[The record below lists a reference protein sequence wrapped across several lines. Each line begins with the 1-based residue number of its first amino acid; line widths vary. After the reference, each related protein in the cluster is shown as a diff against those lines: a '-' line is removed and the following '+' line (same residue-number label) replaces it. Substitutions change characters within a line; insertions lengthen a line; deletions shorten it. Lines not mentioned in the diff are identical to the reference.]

1 VGRGTGKVAR
11 LGGLFVCACALAAG
25 LAAHLA
31 TGGEA
36 AAASAGQPPNFLIVL
51 ADDQAQNS
59 FKRAYM
65 PHTFADIVDKGTR
78 FRDGVAAPPLCCPDR
93 AGILTGQYPH
103 NHGVF
108 SNDPGYP
115 TLRDPGDTLPVW
127 LHQAGY
133 RTGFVGKFLNG
144 YGRHTGAPPAP
155 GFDSWFAFLG
165 SPGYY
170 AYNVSDNGRTRHFGR
185 HRSDYSTNVFTRHA
199 RAFLAKSAGSSS
211 PFFLWLAYEAPH
223 GWRSPI
229 APCRRASSPAP
240 PTKAAYEAFKH
251 VPLPRPPS
259 FNERNVSDKPAAI
272 RNLPRLDGK
281 AINRIENDWHCAL
294 AAVRELDRGVGRV
307 MDKLMSEGEARNT
320 IVFYVSD
327 NGNFFGEHRRPDG
340 KSDVYEPSLNVPYAV
355 KMPRA
360 YRSGPRVG
368 GSGAVVSNQ
377 DIAATIVDYAN
388 RYAGPVDTCATPG
401 DCRRLDGRTLAPLLG
416 GAGAWPARRGVL
428 DEINSGSHDY
438 NAIRTPRWTYSEL
451 ATGEREL
458 YDLNTDPYELHNHAG
473 ERAYAGIQSRLA
485 ARLALLRDCSG
496 IHGRDAPSARPFC
509 E

>member
-1 VGRGTGKVAR
+1 M
-11 LGGLFVCACALAAG
+11 AG
-25 LAAHLA
+25 LLVCGTALVAGVAAHFA
-31 TGGEA
+31 IGDEA
-36 AAASAGQPPNFLIVL
+36 AAAPASTGQPPNFLIVL
-51 ADDQAQNS
+51 ADDQSQNS
-59 FKRAYM
+59 FKPTYM
-65 PHTFADIVDKGTR
+65 PHTFAQIVDKGTR
-78 FRDGVAAPPLCCPDR
+78 FANGVAAPPLCCPDR

-127 LHQAGY
+127 LRQAGY

-144 YGRHTGAPPAP
+144 YGRNREAPPAP
-155 GFDSWFAFLG
+155 GFDSWFSFVG

-170 AYNVSDNGRTRHFGR
+170 NYKVSDDGRTRRFGR
-185 HRSDYSTNVFTRHA
+185 ERRDYSTNVFTRHA
-199 RAFLAKSAGSSS
+199 KSFLADSAQSGS

-229 APCRRASSPAP
+229 RPCTLGSSPGP
-240 PTKAAYEAFKH
+240 PTKAAYRAVKH

-259 FNERNVSDKPAAI
+259 FNERDVSDKPAAI
-272 RNLPRLDGK
+272 RHLPRLDHK
-281 AINRIENDWHCAL
+281 AIERITVDWHCAL
-294 AAVRELDRGVGRV
+294 ASVRELDRGVNRV
-307 MDKLMSEGEARNT
+307 MRKLASEGEAGNT

-355 KMPRA
+355 KMPRI
-360 YRSGPRVG
+360 YRSGPRVSQ
-368 GSGAVVSNQ
+368 SGAVVSNQ
-377 DIAATIVDYAN
+377 DIAATIMDYAN
-388 RYAGPVDTCATPG
+388 RYAGPVDTCAAPG
-401 DCRRLDGRTLAPLLG
+401 DCRRLDGRTLAPLVGSG
-416 GAGAWPARRGVL
+416 GTWPLRRGVL
-428 DEINSGSHDY
+428 AEINSGGHDY
-438 NAIRTPRWTYSEL
+438 DAIRTPRFAYSEL

-458 YDLNTDPYELHNHAG
+458 YDLASDPYELHNRAG
-473 ERAYAGIQSRLA
+473 EPTYSGIQARLA

-496 IHGRDAPSARPFC
+496 IQGRDAPSAQPFC

>member
-1 VGRGTGKVAR
+1 MA
-11 LGGLFVCACALAAG
+11 GLLLCALALAAG
-25 LAAHLA
+25 LAAHFA
-31 TGGEA
+31 AADEA
-36 AAASAGQPPNFLIVL
+36 AAASTGEPPNFLIVL

-65 PHTFADIVDKGTR
+65 PHTFADIVDRGTR

-127 LHQAGY
+127 LSQAGY

-144 YGRHTGAPPAP
+144 YGRSTGAPPAP
-155 GFDSWFAFLG
+155 GFDSWFAFQG

-170 AYNVSDNGRTRHFGR
+170 NYNVSDDGRTRHFGGR
-185 HRSDYSTNVFTRHA
+185 RSDYSTDVFTRHA
-199 RAFLAKSAGSSS
+199 KSFLAESAQSSS

-229 APCRRASSPAP
+229 SPCTRGSSPGP
-240 PTKAAYEAFKH
+240 PTKAAFRAAKD
-251 VPLPRPPS
+251 VPLPKPPS

-272 RNLPRLDGK
+272 RNLPRLDHK
-281 AINRIENDWHCAL
+281 AINRIEIDWHCTL
-294 AAVRELDRGVGRV
+294 AAVRGLDRGVGRV
-307 MDKLMSEGEARNT
+307 MDKLIGVGAAQNT

-360 YRSGPRVG
+360 YRSGPRVDH
-368 GSGAVVSNQ
+368 SGAVVSNQ
-377 DIAATIVDYAN
+377 DIAATIVDYAD
-388 RYAGPVDTCATPG
+388 RYAGPVDTCAAPG
-401 DCRRLDGRTLAPLLG
+401 DCRRLDGRTLAPLVG
-416 GAGAWPARRGVL
+416 SGGAWPARRGVL
-428 DEINSGSHDY
+428 DEINSGGHDY
-438 NAIRTPRWTYSEL
+438 NAIRTPRYAYSEL

-458 YDLNTDPYELHNHAG
+458 YDLKKDPYELQNQAG
-473 ERAYAGIQSRLA
+473 EPAYAPLQ
-485 ARLALLRDCSG
+485 ARLATRLELLRRCSG
-496 IHGRDAPSARPFC
+496 VQGRDAPSARPFC

>member
-1 VGRGTGKVAR
+1 MA
-11 LGGLFVCACALAAG
+11 GLLVCASALAAG
-25 LAAHLA
+25 LGAHFA
-31 TGGEA
+31 TVDA
-36 AAASAGQPPNFLIVL
+36 AAAATPSADQPPNFLIVL

-127 LHQAGY
+127 LQQAGY

-144 YGRHTGAPPAP
+144 YGRSAGAPPAP
-155 GFDSWFAFLG
+155 GFDSWFAFQ
-165 SPGYY
+165 GYPAY
-170 AYNVSDNGRTRHFGR
+170 YDYNVSDNGRTRHFGSR
-185 HRSDYSTNVFTRHA
+185 RSDYSTNVFTRHA
-199 RAFLAKSAGSSS
+199 KAFLADSAQSGD

-223 GWRSPI
+223 GWRSSI
-229 APCRRASSPAP
+229 APCGRASSPGP
-240 PTKAAYEAFKH
+240 PTKAAYRAFDRA
-251 VPLPRPPS
+251 PLPKPPS

-272 RNLPRLDGK
+272 RDLPRLDAK
-281 AINRIENDWHCAL
+281 AINRIENDWHCTL
-294 AAVRELDRGVGRV
+294 AAVRELDRGVHHV
-307 MDKLMSEGEARNT
+307 MDQLISEDEIKNT

-327 NGNFFGEHRRPDG
+327 NGNYFGEHRRPDG

-355 KMPRA
+355 KMPKA
-360 YRSGPRVG
+360 YRSGPRVDE
-368 GSGAVVSNQ
+368 SGAVVSNQ

-388 RYAGPVDTCATPG
+388 RYAGPFDTCAGPG
-401 DCRRLDGRTLAPLLG
+401 DCRRLDGRTLAPLVGSG
-416 GAGAWPARRGVL
+416 GVWPARRGVL
-428 DEINSGSHDY
+428 DEINTSGHDY

-458 YDLNTDPYELHNHAG
+458 YDLHADPYELRNVAG
-473 ERAYAGIQSRLA
+473 ERAYAGVQARLA

-496 IHGRDAPSARPFC
+496 IQGRDTPTARPYC